1 MAGELPHRDFYD
13 PYTGGLA
20 YLHALGF
27 KILGVRLVSLRW
39 LLFAATLAW
48 VPVVYFLAARFVPP
62 ISAALV
68 TAVAVA
74 WSVPNYFASMPSYYN
89 LFLATF
95 GTRRCFVTSNAEAA
109 AGWFWPA
116 AAAACRFS

>member
-1 MAGELPHRDFYD
+1 MRSDSRF
-13 PYTGGLA
+13 
-20 YLHALGF
+20 
-27 KILGVRLVSLRW
+27 LVSGW
-39 LLFAATLAW
+39 YPFGGC
-48 VPVVYFLAARFVPP
+48 FLPRRSHGCRLSISAARFVPP

-109 AGWFWPA
+109 AGWHWPA